1 MDIYY
6 NDLSYNESILKTEL
20 IDINIEIVNREL
32 KFLFSLFSM
41 LDECTEY
48 EKERVYDRIKKLQ
61 MLNHMLE
68 EQKQQIYNNMFK
80 EV

>member
-32 KFLFSLFSM
+32 KFLFSM
-41 LDECTEY
+41 LDECAEY
-48 EKERVYDRIKKLQ
+48 EKESIYDRIKKLQ

>member
-1 MDIYY
+1 MDMYY

-32 KFLFSLFSM
+32 KFLFGM
-41 LDECTEY
+41 LDKCTEY
-48 EKERVYDRIKKLQ
+48 EKESIYDRIKKLQ

>member
-1 MDIYY
+1 MDMYY

-32 KFLFSLFSM
+32 KFLFSM
-41 LDECTEY
+41 LDKCTEY
-48 EKERVYDRIKKLQ
+48 EKESIYDRIKKLQ